1 MGTLIIAVGLFYAV
15 AILVQVLSCAASLKK
30 AKVSVV
36 ENTVHSNLMTAQ
48 SV

>member
-30 AKVSVV
+30 AKVSV
-36 ENTVHSNLMTAQ
+36 EERTVPANLMTPQ